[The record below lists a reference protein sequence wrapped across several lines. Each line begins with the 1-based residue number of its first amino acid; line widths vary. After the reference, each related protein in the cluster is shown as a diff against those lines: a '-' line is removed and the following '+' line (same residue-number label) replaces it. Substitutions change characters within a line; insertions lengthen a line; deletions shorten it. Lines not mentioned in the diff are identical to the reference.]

1 MRSAADMELPSFQL
15 TEGNSNACI
24 AAPQL
29 DCNDSFHTLGI
40 HKTISGNQTQQI
52 AILRAK
58 SDAFAKGIL
67 ASAVNPFEAWT
78 GYFTIW
84 YPGCNFLLAATFP
97 NRAECEK
104 IQSLATNAVLTKCKF
119 NRHFPRSVVFGAPYY
134 GGLGW

>member
-1 MRSAADMELPSFQL
+1 MQSAADMALPSFQL
-15 TEGNSNACI
+15 TKGNSNACI
-24 AAPQL
+24 TVPQL
-29 DCNDSFHTLGI
+29 DCNDSFRTLGI
-40 HKTISGNQTQQI
+40 HKMISGDQTQQI

-84 YPGCNFLLAATFP
+84 YPSCNFPLAATFL

-104 IQSLATNAVLTKCKF
+104 IQSLATNAVLTKKK
-119 NRHFPRSVVFGAPYY
+119 
-134 GGLGW
+134 LGYLI